1 VPVDGAIVAG
11 STAIDESMVT
21 GESFPVQKSPGDTV
35 LGGTINTNGSIEFR
49 AVAVGAQTMVA
60 RIGALIEQAQGSK
73 AKIQARADIIASV
86 FVPIVLGVSLLT
98 FVYWFAIGGA
108 PLASALMNAI
118 AVLVIACPCAL
129 GLATPTAIIVGTSA
143 AASLGVLIKNA
154 ESLERL
160 QRVDTIIF
168 DKTGTLSLGTPAIAT
183 VTPLNGFAEERMV
196 QLAVALESRSEH
208 PAGSAFRE
216 YAKRQGIDGGE
227 VEQFTSLPGKGLSG
241 IVSGEPVIVGS
252 RGYMEENSIDCSAAT
267 AMSASGDTGILVY
280 IAVSG
285 KLAGIVAL
293 ADSIKP
299 SAYEAVAALRA
310 KGYRIILLSGD
321 RDEAVRG
328 LAKELGIDQVAGRMF
343 PADKEAYVKR
353 LEAEG
358 HPVAFVGDGVNDGPA
373 LASASAGIA
382 IGTGTD
388 VAKEAADIL
397 LIGGDLNGIV
407 RLIVLSRRI
416 IGVIRQNLFW
426 AFVYNMIGI
435 PLAALGLLNPMFA
448 ASAMALSSVSV
459 VSNSLRL
466 KNVDK
471 IRKARD
477 FSHF

>member
-1 VPVDGAIVAG
+1 
-11 STAIDESMVT
+11 
-21 GESFPVQKSPGDTV
+21 
-35 LGGTINTNGSIEFR
+35 
-49 AVAVGAQTMVA
+49 
-60 RIGALIEQAQGSK
+60 
-73 AKIQARADIIASV
+73 
-86 FVPIVLGVSLLT
+86 
-98 FVYWFAIGGA
+98 
-108 PLASALMNAI
+108 
-118 AVLVIACPCAL
+118 
-129 GLATPTAIIVGTSA
+129 
-143 AASLGVLIKNA
+143 
-154 ESLERL
+154 
-160 QRVDTIIF
+160 
-168 DKTGTLSLGTPAIAT
+168 
-183 VTPLNGFAEERMV
+183 
-196 QLAVALESRSEH
+196 
-208 PAGSAFRE
+208 
-216 YAKRQGIDGGE
+216 
-227 VEQFTSLPGKGLSG
+227 
-241 IVSGEPVIVGS
+241 
-252 RGYMEENSIDCSAAT
+252 
-267 AMSASGDTGILVY
+267 MSASGDTGILVY

-397 LIGGDLNGIV
+397 LIGEDLNGIV
-407 RLIVLSRRI
+407 RLIVLSGRI